1 MAPGVIFSILY
12 TSSPTLPHIR
22 LPTPLARL
30 ASRLLIPLIHDSAP
44 PRRADRVLPGE
55 ISESASQALARMR
68 ELERAVR
75 GAEERD
81 AAVRRRVGEEVAGRR
96 RRLVG
101 VLQGLEAVQARAAEA
116 EAEAERTQQPQNA
129 APRARDPFVDARSS
143 RFGLGGWVD
152 RAGEAVGIRSTSG
165 GEAPAGPE
173 GSVVEGAGTSG
184 GSTPRGAPSQ
194 AEIDSV
200 VGMFPN
206 LSRDAV
212 VRALQRRYVA
222 RVSLSFLARMLM
234 RGLWHSNYNTALAVE
249 LLLQDST

>member
-1 MAPGVIFSILY
+1 MAPGIVFSILY

-22 LPTPLARL
+22 LPTPLTRL
-30 ASRLLIPLIHDSAP
+30 ASRLLTPLIRDSAP

-81 AAVRRRVGEEVAGRR
+81 EAVRRRVGEEVADRR

-101 VLQGLEAVQARAAEA
+101 VLQGLEAVQARAAQA

-129 APRARDPFVDARSS
+129 AATAAASRAQDPFVGARSS

-152 RAGEAVGIRSTSG
+152 RAGEAVGIRSSSTSG
-165 GEAPAGPE
+165 GEAPTGPE
-173 GSVVEGAGTSG
+173 GTVLEGAGTSG
-184 GSTPRGAPSQ
+184 ESTPRGAPSQ

-206 LSRDAV
+206 LSRDTV

-222 RVSLSFLARMLM
+222 PPVFFNLFSA
-234 RGLWHSNYNTALAVE
+234 
-249 LLLQDST
+249 